1 MNVFL
6 VLGTTEEKSLRS
18 PRMKTSLSDSRAAY
32 QEFLLASRE
41 QQADKDT
48 KEALFEKV
56 ERKEEKKE
64 NEEENL
70 GVQDISLD
78 DL

>member
-1 MNVFL
+1 
-6 VLGTTEEKSLRS
+6 
-18 PRMKTSLSDSRAAY
+18 MKTSLSDSRAAY

-41 QQADKDT
+41 KQADKDT

-56 ERKEEKKE
+56 KRKEGKKE

-70 GVQDISLD
+70 EVQDVSLD

>member
-70 GVQDISLD
+70 EVQDISLD